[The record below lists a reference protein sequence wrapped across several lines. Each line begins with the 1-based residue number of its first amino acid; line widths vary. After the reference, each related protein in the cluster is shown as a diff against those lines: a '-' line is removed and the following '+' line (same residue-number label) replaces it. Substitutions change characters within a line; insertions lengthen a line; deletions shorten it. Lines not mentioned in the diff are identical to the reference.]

1 MRTKLW
7 LAIAGIVLL
16 LTFALGSIVKAET
29 QTESVGGKL
38 AVTPVGY
45 DDMASVLG
53 KLGVTPDEITFEQMA
68 NVSNLEKY
76 DAVYINCSGDA
87 ESPSDEVVSA
97 VKEYVKGGG
106 IVYASDFAAGVVN
119 KAFPG
124 KINFYGGDVASAHVG
139 NTGDVAAKVV
149 DSGLASVLGKTSVT
163 INYDLGA
170 WVVVD
175 SAGSGTRVLM
185 TGDVPTNSYDASA
198 YQNLDYSDSEKL
210 KEAMEKAQ
218 TSSSTIKDKPLV
230 LAFSEGKGVVLYTT
244 FHNEAQLTND
254 VEAIVSWFGI
264 RTKAGKLLAATRS
277 LVVEGDNI
285 ALQEIVDSINKGDT
299 KTYYFNA
306 TGKNDFKIT
315 LNFGG
320 SALGLTITDPGGKKV
335 ASQDVSKP
343 PFTTSVPAKEGK
355 FKIQVEGTDIPE
367 QNYPFVILAS
377 GPRAATA
384 DEIIVGQA
392 ATSSGGGETTTSLW
406 QRILHGVYWAIGIG
420 VAVVV
425 LIIVLVIVLIARA
438 SRKKK
443 AAAPAAEVKT
453 APAAPEAKTEEKKE

>member
-1 MRTKLW
+1 MRTRFW
-7 LAIAGIVLL
+7 LAVAGIVLL
-16 LTFALGSIVKAET
+16 LTFLLGSVARAET
-29 QTESVGGKL
+29 QAGSTGRKL

-45 DDMASVLG
+45 DDMGSVLK
-53 KLGVTPDEITFEQMA
+53 KLGITPDEITYEQA
-68 NVSNLEKY
+68 ASLAELEKY
-76 DAVYINCSGDA
+76 DAFYINCAGEA
-87 ESPSDEVVSA
+87 EGASDEVVSA
-97 VKEYVKGGG
+97 IKEYVKNGGV
-106 IVYASDFAAGVVN
+106 VYASDFAGGIIS

-124 KINFYGGDVASAHVG
+124 KINFYKGYDTGTGNDISSAHVG
-139 NTGDVAAKVV
+139 ATGDVTAKVV

-163 INYDLGA
+163 INYDLPA

-175 SAGSGTRVLM
+175 SAGAGTRVLM
-185 TGDVPTNSYDASA
+185 TGDVPITSYDLSSA
-198 YQNLDYSDSEKL
+198 ESAKTL
-210 KEAMEKAQ
+210 KDRPM
-218 TSSSTIKDKPLV
+218 V
-230 LAFSEGKGVVLYTT
+230 LSFSEGKGEVLYTT
-244 FHNEAQLTND
+244 FHNEAQLTKD
-254 VEAIVSWFGI
+254 VEAIVSWFGV
-264 RTKAGKLLAATRS
+264 RTKASKLLTATRN

-306 TGKNDFKIT
+306 TGKEDFKIT

-320 SALGLTITDPGGKKV
+320 STLALSITDPDGKKV

-355 FKIQVEGTDIPE
+355 FKIELEGKDVPE
-367 QNYPFVILAS
+367 QNYSFVILAS
-377 GPRAATA
+377 GPRDAAA

-392 ATSSGGGETTTSLW
+392 TTSSGGAETATSLW
-406 QRILHGVYWAIGIG
+406 QRILHGAYWAIGIG
-420 VAVVV
+420 AVVVV